1 MKTTF
6 FQAYRQAPWRVQLQW
21 IGIFLVVLVMIAS
34 VAGIYLSVSG
44 RTAATGRRIQNLEMD
59 ITDLKLNINDL
70 NTQLAQASSA
80 KTLYDRLTG
89 LDMVESNPRQALYVE
104 VPGYEPRTT
113 VVMAPPPS
121 VNPVS
126 AQALLPEFTSSLWD
140 WLKDKVWQAPV
151 ASQVAPIE
159 VKP

>member
-6 FQAYRQAPWRVQLQW
+6 FQAYRQAPWRMQLQW
-21 IGIFLVVLVMIAS
+21 IGIFLVVLVIIAS
-34 VAGIYLSVSG
+34 VAGIYLSISG

-59 ITDLKLNINDL
+59 ISALKLNTNDL

-80 KTLYDRLTG
+80 KTLYDRLAK
-89 LDMVESNPRQALYVE
+89 LDMVEVNPHQALYVE

-121 VNPVS
+121 VDAVT
-126 AQALLPEFTSSLWD
+126 AQVLLPEFTSSLWD

-159 VKP
+159 VSP